1 MRNLLSEGDFE
12 GKDRTGF
19 GFTEV
24 PTLLANS
31 FFNPFPHELRVAN
44 AISKN
49 RSQLSIVFAGVFQHS
64 ARGREG
70 ERPNRQQEI
79 HNKLINNKYEKE
91 KQRERA
97 LLGPGRVVVKAIVLA
112 FPLLFT
118 NFKKSA
124 SSGSGS

>member
-79 HNKLINNKYEKE
+79 HNKLINNKYEKA
-91 KQRERA
+91 KQRESTTWPRQGSCEGDRA
-97 LLGPGRVVVKAIVLA
+97 RV
-112 FPLLFT
+112 
-118 NFKKSA
+118 
-124 SSGSGS
+124 SSSLHEF